1 MAQSIK
7 IGQTFGK
14 YQIIESLGRGGMA
27 EVYKAYQETLDR
39 HVAIKVMHP
48 FLAEESD
55 FLGRFKREARAMAS
69 LNHPHI
75 VRVFDFD
82 IQDDVYY
89 IVMEYVSGGTL
100 TKRLEELSAKGE
112 WLPLQETLKIIL
124 QVAEAMAYAHRQGMI
139 HRDIK
144 PSNIMLN
151 EQGNAVLTDFGLA
164 KILSGPTYTATNA
177 TIGTPAYMSPEQG
190 MGETGDGRSDIY
202 ALGVLLFQ
210 MVTGR
215 LPYQATTP
223 LATLMKHINEP
234 VPSPLKY
241 NPNVPAGVQQ
251 MIGKAMAKAPEARY
265 QTAGE
270 LIRDLQRAI
279 RNAET
284 DVTAT
289 MTVLPVVSPITP
301 AGPTQLATKPA
312 ETVVTPLTDDKAKD
326 KRPKTGWLWV
336 GIGGLFLLF
345 LLVGLAVVF
354 SAGRNK
360 PTPTPETVVAVEA
373 SATHSPSPT
382 ATHSPEAPTATPSP
396 TSEPTASPSPTAT
409 PTASH
414 TPTLAVSATASATC
428 VNGVELVN
436 SYTYQSTQFRAAPAG
451 ATFPINWVLKNSG
464 NCPWPA
470 GLQWVY
476 LAGESFGQSQ
486 SDPVAVDSQP
496 EPSQEVTLS
505 TSFRAPSNPG
515 AYNSTWQLASLSGE
529 AFGPELTFTIQIY
542 SPTATPTITPAV
554 TPTPTP
560 TTVAASQLDFNVFP
574 DNNCEYPGNGPDWRC
589 AMTIT
594 VFGGGGG
601 PYIIWVFD
609 ANPPIRY
616 DTTGTVIH
624 FIQARRCN
632 AWNQEV
638 KVEDPSSGQSL
649 SKSFFLDP
657 ETFTTFP
664 TGACTEG

>member
-1 MAQSIK
+1 MTQSIK

-39 HVAIKVMHP
+39 HVAIKVMHT
-48 FLAEESD
+48 FLAEDSD
-55 FLGRFKREARAMAS
+55 FLGRFKREARAMAALS
-69 LNHPHI
+69 HPHI
-75 VRVFDFD
+75 VRVYDFE

-100 TKRLEELSAKGE
+100 TKKLEELSAKGQ

-202 ALGVLLFQ
+202 ALSVLLFQ

-223 LATLMKHINEP
+223 LATLMKHISEP
-234 VPSPLKY
+234 IPSPLKY

-251 MIGKAMAKAPEARY
+251 IIQKGMAKEPEARY
-265 QTAGE
+265 QTAND
-270 LIRDLQRAI
+270 LIRDLQQAI
-279 RNAET
+279 RLAES

-289 MTVLPVVSPITP
+289 LTVLPTVDLPTP
-301 AGPTQLATKPA
+301 GPTQLGPKPA
-312 ETVVTPLTDDKAKD
+312 P
-326 KRPKTGWLWV
+326 PKIPWLWV
-336 GIGGLFLLF
+336 GVGGFLVLLF
-345 LLVGLAVVF
+345 LVGLGVIF
-354 SAGRNK
+354 SAGRGQA
-360 PTPTPETVVAVEA
+360 TPTPESVVIVEPT
-373 SATHSPSPT
+373 ATHSPSPT
-382 ATHSPEAPTATPSP
+382 PTYSPEAATATLGPTATAI
-396 TSEPTASPSPTAT
+396 ASPSPTAT

-414 TPTLAVSATASATC
+414 TPTLAPSPTLLATC
-428 VNGVELVN
+428 LDGVELVN
-436 SYTYQSTQFRAAPAG
+436 TYTYQSPQFRAAPAG
-451 ATFPINWVLKNSG
+451 STFPINWVLANRG
-464 NCPWPA
+464 NCQWPA
-470 GLQWVY
+470 GLQWIYVE
-476 LAGESFGQSQ
+476 GESFGQSE
-486 SDPVAVDSQP
+486 PIAVDSQP
-496 EPSQEVTLS
+496 EAGQEITL
-505 TSFRAPSNPG
+505 TATFRAPTTPN
-515 AYNSTWQLASLSGE
+515 AYSSTWQLVTAAGEPFGLELS
-529 AFGPELTFTIQIY
+529 FTIQIY
-542 SPTATPTITPAV
+542 SPTPTPTITPAV
-554 TPTPTP
+554 TATPTP

-601 PYIIWVFD
+601 PYIVWVFD

-616 DTTGTVIH
+616 DTSGTATH

-632 AWNQEV
+632 AWNHEI

-664 TGACTEG
+664 TGPCTTS